1 MNRSRDFRL
10 RRVLV
15 WMAMLFGVMV
25 TTLLPAYGQQ
35 EVNPTWYDPWPGP
48 NAAVARSSQPR
59 VAMHRHQR
67 TARNLSA
74 AQVAGKVHGKRSTT
88 RARQS

>member
-10 RRVLV
+10 GRVLG

-35 EVNPTWYDPWPGP
+35 EVNPTWYDPWGTPS
-48 NAAVARSSQPR
+48 AVHSSAPR

-67 TARNLSA
+67 TVRPLSA
-74 AQVAGKVHGKRSTT
+74 ARVAGKVHGKRSTT